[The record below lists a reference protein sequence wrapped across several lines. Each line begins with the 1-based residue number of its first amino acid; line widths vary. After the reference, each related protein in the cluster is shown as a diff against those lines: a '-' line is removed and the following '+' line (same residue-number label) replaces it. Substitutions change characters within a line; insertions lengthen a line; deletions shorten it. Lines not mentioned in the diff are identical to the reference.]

1 MAPPLMNHR
10 SSLEYKRRPY
20 IAAMATMSTPQK
32 IRVGRRYKKAQ
43 RVLPRV
49 LLSIVLVYVVGLCVY
64 FGKYRVRPRHH
75 TAPELPAVL
84 REGEIEMASARRLL
98 CSAAPLREDDEGAG
112 GESGGARIAAS
123 EAPTTTTTTTT
134 QTITPIKRGSF
145 LGQQKVFAPGPTRVA
160 PGQDGGGA
168 HPAARVFLLTGASAS
183 TPGTADLLS
192 HFLAHYVARGGV
204 PASHVLVV
212 IHTRGGERGDDAAAT
227 RELVA
232 LCEAAGVFFEVWE
245 GEALLFSAVAHH
257 WEHHLANV
265 ADDNDWVVLADLDEH
280 AQVTNEGMNLPQFFG
295 KVDALGYS
303 LVHGD
308 WIDRVSDG
316 GALIAP
322 PRAEPSWPPPET
334 NPSGSS
340 SPMSD
345 AFPLQC
351 TINACDVKSKMT
363 GESAGDY
370 DNVKGPGPNGGGG
383 GGVGESSLNG
393 LRHYSTL
400 AGVVGGGQRVYAHK
414 ALHPILDVRTLQD
427 FGLDD
432 VVTASRLTRDHVNA
446 YPIPMK
452 VNHYQWH
459 ERTTTQL
466 TRRAREYAACNLLEQ
481 ERETTRLLAR
491 IYANSEVMSDKVC
504 PEISCYRAGA
514 EPAAEKTPPP
524 SAPGANSASSA
535 VQQKKNHIPTLY
547 GDGVGNGNA
556 LKGYGPERRVV
567 IFSTVWNHVDGVSRT
582 MKRLASHLK
591 NRADSSVFVMSP
603 DLTESDFAE
612 ASNSHRFHVS
622 EVPAIPVPGRPEYKM
637 AAPLQ
642 ARQRAALETYAP
654 HVVHVAAPDMLGHSG
669 AFYTLVPI
677 RPRRRGERRSLRTFA
692 GASLRPPLGFNPRPR
707 RLSTPPDAFELH
719 PDIRSYGMALSG
731 SMGRGLWRVL
741 RVFVSHRVRHVFA
754 VLQSRDARGAAAADA
769 ERVLLVVRRRRDAV
783 VRRGGAPRG
792 DGRPARADG
801 VLPAR
806 DQHHGVFA
814 RAAVTDV

>member
-280 AQVTNEGMNLPQFFG
+280 AQVTNEGMNLPQFLG

-351 TINACDVKSKMT
+351 TINACDVKGKMT

-504 PEISCYRAGA
+504 PEISCYPRRGGA
-514 EPAAEKTPPP
+514 RGGKDAA
-524 SAPGANSASSA
+524 A
-535 VQQKKNHIPTLY
+535 V
-547 GDGVGNGNA
+547 
-556 LKGYGPERRVV
+556 
-567 IFSTVWNHVDGVSRT
+567 S
-582 MKRLASHLK
+582 
-591 NRADSSVFVMSP
+591 
-603 DLTESDFAE
+603 
-612 ASNSHRFHVS
+612 
-622 EVPAIPVPGRPEYKM
+622 PGRQLRLLRRTAE
-637 AAPLQ
+637 
-642 ARQRAALETYAP
+642 EEP
-654 HVVHVAAPDMLGHSG
+654 H
-669 AFYTLVPI
+669 
-677 RPRRRGERRSLRTFA
+677 
-692 GASLRPPLGFNPRPR
+692 
-707 RLSTPPDAFELH
+707 PDA
-719 PDIRSYGMALSG
+719 
-731 SMGRGLWRVL
+731 
-741 RVFVSHRVRHVFA
+741 
-754 VLQSRDARGAAAADA
+754 
-769 ERVLLVVRRRRDAV
+769 VRRRRREWQRPER
-783 VRRGGAPRG
+783 VRPGTPRRHLQHRVEPRRRRLADDETTRVAPQESRGLVRLRDVPGSHRERLRGGVQLAPVPRQRGPRDPRPRTPRVQDGGAASSAATRRARDVRAARRPRGGARH
-792 DGRPARADG
+792 ARALRC
-801 VLPAR
+801 VLYTGSHTTAS
-806 DQHHGVFA
+806 A
-814 RAAVTDV
+814 W